1 VSWGAGPRACQYLVL
16 GARANA
22 VLQGRY
28 YASTEDIQRV
38 AAPVLR
44 HRVITNFNADSE
56 GITPDVIVQKLIEC
70 TPANEEALSKDE
82 KLETTFK
89 S

>member
-1 VSWGAGPRACQYLVL
+1 
-16 GARANA
+16 
-22 VLQGRY
+22 
-28 YASTEDIQRV
+28 
-38 AAPVLR
+38 
-44 HRVITNFNADSE
+44 VITNFNADSE